1 MRGMS
6 SMLLL
11 SLLSLGFQGCS
22 QGEAPPK
29 LYPVTGTLVVGGKP
43 LENITVQ
50 LLPVDPAGKGRPG
63 IGKTDAEG
71 KFTILTNGDKGAN
84 VGKFKVVLQ
93 STTAAPRTGPIS
105 VEEATKMNGE
115 MMERMKQ
122 SGGKYEP
129 PKAPFPVE
137 WASQA
142 TTPKEVEIVDKP
154 VVINIDI

>member
-1 MRGMS
+1 MRCLS
-6 SMLLL
+6 SLLLL
-11 SLLSLGFQGCS
+11 SFGVLGCS
-22 QGEAPPK
+22 GGEAPPK
-29 LYPVTGTLVVGGKP
+29 LYPVTGTVVVGGKP

-50 LLPVDPAGKGRPG
+50 LMPVDPAAKGRPG

-84 VGKFKVVLQ
+84 AGKFKVVLQ
-93 STTAAPRTGPIS
+93 SVTAAPRTGPIS

-115 MMERMKQ
+115 MMEKMKQ
-122 SGGKYEP
+122 SGGRYEP
-129 PKAPFPVE
+129 PKQPFPVE

-142 TTPKEVEIVDKP
+142 TSPKEVEIVDKP